1 MNTEIECKLLR
12 HEYNRG
18 LSAARNTGIAAATGD
33 YIFFIDSDDEITH
46 NCIELLVNPLRRY
59 DYDVVCGNYIAIGGE
74 VQCELRLDKGPLI
87 GNKAILDNFV
97 DNKWYAMV
105 TNKLYNHEFIRKN
118 KLQFKNGIIHEDE
131 LWSFDVALCANSMY
145 VNTAQTY
152 NYYVNPG
159 SIMNSL
165 TQKKHFHSWAIILIE
180 MVHRAKTLGKYE
192 DYNVFH
198 YIEILKTNFTCEAF
212 RYLERADFRE
222 YYNILSMVKWHPLKE
237 FLRKRLSYK
246 RTLKDLC
253 FYLPKNIGCIYLC
266 IWYKLTLRP
275 LTKDI
280 K

>member
-1 MNTEIECKLLR
+1 MSAKVSIIVPVYNVSAYIKRCINSIESQTYKYIEVIFIDDCGTDDSVLQVEDFIVNTEIECKLLR

-118 KLQFKNGIIHEDE
+118 KLQFKNSIIHEDE

-145 VNTAQTY
+145 VNTAKTY

-165 TQKKHFHSWAIILIE
+165 TQK
-180 MVHRAKTLGKYE
+180 
-192 DYNVFH
+192 
-198 YIEILKTNFTCEAF
+198 
-212 RYLERADFRE
+212 
-222 YYNILSMVKWHPLKE
+222 NIFIVGL
-237 FLRKRLSYK
+237 
-246 RTLKDLC
+246 
-253 FYLPKNIGCIYLC
+253 
-266 IWYKLTLRP
+266 
-275 LTKDI
+275 
-280 K
+280 